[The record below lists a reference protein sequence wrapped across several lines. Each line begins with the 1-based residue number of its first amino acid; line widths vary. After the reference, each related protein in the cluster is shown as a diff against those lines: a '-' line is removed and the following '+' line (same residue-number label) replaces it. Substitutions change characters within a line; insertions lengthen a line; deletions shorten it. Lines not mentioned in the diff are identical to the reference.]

1 MDKESSSKMKKGSLF
16 ETLAGVPS
24 FLCLAAK
31 NRQAEENQNIFPFEY
46 FWGMNYQNQNYV
58 H

>member
-46 FWGMNYQNQNYV
+46 F
-58 H
+58 